1 MERGITRSDLWVNH
15 IILHFNRKALTE
27 ADLLLRLKHGMVR
40 LDSVWGIVGGRRP
53 VKQLVKKVRMNSY
66 CLSVSASNTAAV
78 LGFKLIP
85 CCIPVKMGVE
95 ARNYF

>member
-1 MERGITRSDLWVNH
+1 
-15 IILHFNRKALTE
+15 
-27 ADLLLRLKHGMVR
+27 MVR

-66 CLSVSASNTAAV
+66 CLSVTASNTAAV
-78 LGFKLIP
+78 LELKLIP

-95 ARNYF
+95 ATNYF

>member
-1 MERGITRSDLWVNH
+1 
-15 IILHFNRKALTE
+15 
-27 ADLLLRLKHGMVR
+27 MVR

-78 LGFKLIP
+78 LGLKYCAASLSEIIFDDI
-85 CCIPVKMGVE
+85 
-95 ARNYF
+95 